1 MPPHHWSSRRRTG
14 VTVEASD
21 TQSDSLLAGGWTVK
35 STFYDL
41 ILCLLYF
48 MRRQLMMRVL
58 LCQRTRLQRGRRG
71 CSAVAEQRDE
81 GEEEQP
87 AEDGGEGAIKEGGG
101 GVMEKGGDERID
113 HHMRPQFAHPFYLL
127 AWVRRSPRCGV
138 MGKHLGPPCG
148 S

>member
-1 MPPHHWSSRRRTG
+1 MLTNLISPLPPHKKEDAD
-14 VTVEASD
+14 VD
-21 TQSDSLLAGGWTVK
+21 
-35 STFYDL
+35 
-41 ILCLLYF
+41 
-48 MRRQLMMRVL
+48 
-58 LCQRTRLQRGRRG
+58 

-87 AEDGGEGAIKEGGG
+87 AEDGGEGAIKGGGG

-113 HHMRPQFAHPFYLL
+113 HHMWPQFAHPFYLL

-148 S
+148 SQK